1 MADNHRQTENGDEV
15 ISNLENAG
23 NSTTCESCKNLESQL
38 SHVLNE
44 LLSVRLIVELLIK
57 ESNRVQNRMEEG
69 RGAHK
74 VLVGKHEGKRPLGRP
89 RRRWEDNIKIDLRE
103 VGRGCGEWMELA
115 QDRERW
121 RALVSTVMNL
131 RVP

>member
-23 NSTTCESCKNLESQL
+23 NSTTCESQL

-44 LLSVRLIVELLIK
+44 LLSFRLIVDLLIK

-103 VGRGCGEWMELA
+103 VGRGCGYWMELA
-115 QDRERW
+115 EDRDR
-121 RALVSTVMNL
+121 
-131 RVP
+131 